1 MASKQNKTVVNLDDE
16 FNDKFAKYL
25 KSKRD
30 SNSNDK
36 KRKNFGERLKEAL
49 EEQRRVQLC

>member
-1 MASKQNKTVVNLDDE
+1 MPSKQNKNVVNLDDKIDDE
-16 FNDKFAKYL
+16 FAKYL

-49 EEQRRVQLC
+49 EKQRRVQL

>member
-25 KSKRD
+25 KSKRH
-30 SNSNDK
+30 SNSNTN
-36 KRKNFGERLKEAL
+36 KRKNFGEPLKGAL
-49 EEQRRVQLC
+49 EEQRRVQL

>member
-1 MASKQNKTVVNLDDE
+1 MARKQNKTVVNLDDE
-16 FNDKFAKYL
+16 LNEEFAKYL

-30 SNSNDK
+30 SNSSDK

-49 EEQRRVQLC
+49 EEQRRVQL